1 MRRWLPGI
9 VLMLLLGGCA
19 SMAPPEPAEPA
30 TGNVP
35 GAVAEVLDESMALLM
50 ERGYVIRHADADLG
64 RIEAVLG
71 RWPGYRIRLEVRSAE
86 RGSRVEMT
94 AQRGGYPLPSDL
106 LEPWLMTL
114 RSRLGSG
121 L

>member
-1 MRRWLPGI
+1 MRRWLLGF
-9 VLMLLLGGCA
+9 VLTVTLGGCA
-19 SMAPPEPAEPA
+19 SMAPPAPAEPA

-35 GAVAEVLDESMALLM
+35 GSVVEVLDESMALLM
-50 ERGYVIRHADADLG
+50 ESGYVIRHADADLG
-64 RIEAVLG
+64 RVEAILG
-71 RWPGYRIRLEVRSAE
+71 RWPGYRVRLEVQPAE

-94 AQRGGYPLPSDL
+94 ALRGGYPLPPDL